1 MFIKTENS
9 CVLTS
14 NCRGVLHRLAGRD
27 GSGEYGGTA
36 PFCRSSSAP
45 KYSEQEE
52 RRGCSKLTEGSDGS
66 GGVMG
71 DKGRSKSSEGVATAS
86 GAYFD
91 FLFLKGAINSE
102 GRNVEAEE
110 LRYKIL
116 KKILCTK
123 PRRDNFIYLFI
134 FLPDLEAVLLLLLWC
149 EELDSVPSSMEREDM
164 LSSCACFIHLYKNL
178 SKTYTIVSSSKQ
190 PDAIQL
196 STKKLHRRV

>member
-102 GRNVEAEE
+102 GRNVE
-110 LRYKIL
+110 
-116 KKILCTK
+116 
-123 PRRDNFIYLFI
+123 
-134 FLPDLEAVLLLLLWC
+134 
-149 EELDSVPSSMEREDM
+149 
-164 LSSCACFIHLYKNL
+164 
-178 SKTYTIVSSSKQ
+178 
-190 PDAIQL
+190 
-196 STKKLHRRV
+196 